1 MSERAGGRRREK
13 VGHWPRPRPLALS
26 PSRILALLFFPS
38 VLSAQG
44 TIRGQVR
51 NARTNEPVPGAT
63 VLVVGSRI
71 GAVTDSGG
79 RYDISGIATG
89 WVRVRARFIG
99 YEDREEV
106 IALNDGETRTL
117 DFRLTESI
125 TTLGAVLTEAKATE
139 REVFEERPNL
149 GVTMLSG
156 KVVSSIPR
164 LGESDVL
171 RAAQLLPGVLAR
183 NDFTAGLNVRGGE
196 ADQNL
201 ILLDGY
207 PIFNPFH
214 LGGLFGTF
222 IEGSVSGLELRTG
235 GFPAPFGGRL
245 SSVLDVKS
253 SEETR
258 SGVHGSA
265 NISML
270 ATSATLGGMFG
281 SGKGTWMIAG
291 RRTYADKVLKAFSK
305 NYLPYY
311 FRDRSAHVTWRPFSR
326 TRVSATLY
334 DGLDNLTGDLATAN
348 DAAGGGN
355 FLFFWGNRVAG
366 VTVEHRLTDS
376 LTFQQRVSYTRF
388 NTALDIGDPASGTS
402 TIRLDDSV
410 TETTVAGSLELRRG
424 AHVPSIG
431 YSLSRDRM
439 VYVAGSETASLEFLN
454 ERQRPSSATGYL
466 NDVWRPSDRLMLEG
480 GLRYEWLQ
488 HSRWHSVSPRLAMK
502 YFVNKDAAVTAAVG
516 RYSQW
521 LHSLAREDIPVR
533 LFDFWTASDSAI
545 DVARAT
551 HYVVGGERWFGTSR
565 FARLETYVKHYD
577 RLLEPNPY
585 EAPDVHGDEYTAL
598 TGRSYG
604 ADLLLRQLERG
615 RWSGWLAYTYTF
627 STRASDTARFYPG
640 QDRRN
645 NVNLLVSYRRSPKT
659 LLSAR
664 LGYASGTPYTYIVGQ
679 LQQRIYDINTGRWD
693 TEPPDA
699 TQVVGGPRNGMRLPA
714 TQRLDVT
721 VTREMKKGLTFSPF
735 LSIVNLYNA
744 HNVFMYDFNYES
756 SPPTRTAYS
765 QIPFFPSVG
774 LTIEW

>member
-1 MSERAGGRRREK
+1 MNR
-13 VGHWPRPRPLALS
+13 L
-26 PSRILALLFFPS
+26 LALLLCGAAEAAAAQAS
-38 VLSAQG
+38 V
-44 TIRGQVR
+44 RGQVR
-51 NARTNEPVPGAT
+51 SARTNEPVPGAT
-63 VLVVGSRI
+63 VLVVGTGL
-71 GAVTDSGG
+71 GAVADTRGH
-79 RYDISGIATG
+79 YDISGITAG
-89 WVRVRARFIG
+89 QVRVRARFIG
-99 YEDREEV
+99 YADREELITLV
-106 IALNDGETRTL
+106 DGETRFL

-125 TTLGAVLTEAKATE
+125 TTLGTVLTEAKAPE
-139 REVFEERPNL
+139 REVFEQRPNL
-149 GVTMLSG
+149 GVTMLSA

-164 LGESDVL
+164 FGESDVL

-253 SEETR
+253 AEETR
-258 SGVHGSA
+258 PGVHGSA
-265 NISML
+265 VISML
-270 ATSATLGGMFG
+270 ATSGTVGGMFN

-291 RRTYADKVLKAFSK
+291 RRTYADKVLKAFAM

-311 FRDRSAHVTWRPFSR
+311 FTDRSAHVTWRPFSR

-334 DGLDNLTGDLATAN
+334 DGRDNLTGDLATAN

-366 VTVEHRLTDS
+366 VTVDHRLTDS
-376 LTFQQRVSYTRF
+376 LSLQQRVSYSRF
-388 NTALDIGDPASGTS
+388 MTALDIGDPASDAS

-410 TETTVAGSLELRRG
+410 TEVSLSGSLEQRRG
-424 AHVPSIG
+424 AHRPSIG
-431 YSLSRDRM
+431 YSLTRDRM
-439 VYVAGSETASLEFLN
+439 AYVAGSQTASLEFVN
-454 ERQRPSSATGYL
+454 ERQRPASVAGYV
-466 NDVWRPSDRLMLEG
+466 NDVWRPSDQLMLEG

-502 YFVNKDAAVTAAVG
+502 YFVNKDAAVTAAIG

-533 LFDFWTASDSAI
+533 LFDFWTASDSMI
-545 DVARAT
+545 DVARAM
-551 HYVVGGERWFGTSR
+551 HYVVGGERWFGRSR
-565 FARLETYVKHYD
+565 FARLETYVKQYD
-577 RLLEPNPY
+577 RLLEANPF

-645 NVNLLVSYRRSPKT
+645 NANLLVSYRKSSKT

-679 LQQRIYDINTGRWD
+679 LRQLVYDINTGTW
-693 TEPPDA
+693 EGPQESP
-699 TQVVGGPRNGMRLPA
+699 QVVAGPRNAKRLPA

-721 VTREMKKGLTFSPF
+721 VTREMKKGVTFSPF
-735 LSIVNLYNA
+735 LSIMNLYNA
-744 HNVFMYDFNYES
+744 RNVFMYDFNYES

-765 QIPFFPSVG
+765 QIPFFPSIGV
-774 LTIEW
+774 TIEW

>member
-1 MSERAGGRRREK
+1 MNRF
-13 VGHWPRPRPLALS
+13 V
-26 PSRILALLFFPS
+26 ALLLCGAAQAAAAQAS
-38 VLSAQG
+38 V
-44 TIRGQVR
+44 RGQVR
-51 NARTNEPVPGAT
+51 STRTNEPVPGAT
-63 VLVVGSRI
+63 VLVVGTGL
-71 GAVTDSGG
+71 GAVADARGF
-79 RYDISGIATG
+79 YEISGITPG
-89 WVRVRARFIG
+89 QVRVRARFIG
-99 YEDREEV
+99 YEDRDEV
-106 IALNDGETRTL
+106 ITLVDGETRFL
-117 DFRLTESI
+117 DFRLTESV
-125 TTLGAVLTEAKATE
+125 TTLGTVLTQAKAPE
-139 REVFEERPNL
+139 REVFEQRPNV
-149 GVTMLSG
+149 GVTMLSA

-164 LGESDVL
+164 FGESDVL
-171 RAAQLLPGVLAR
+171 RAVQLLPGVLAR

-253 SEETR
+253 AEETR
-258 SGVHGSA
+258 PGVHGSA
-265 NISML
+265 TISML
-270 ATSATLGGMFG
+270 ATSATVGGTFG
-281 SGKGTWMIAG
+281 GDKGTWMIAG
-291 RRTYADKVLKAFSK
+291 RRTYADKVLKAFAM

-311 FRDRSAHVTWRPFSR
+311 FTDRSAHVTWRPFSR

-334 DGLDNLTGDLATAN
+334 DGRDNLTGDLATAN

-366 VTVEHRLTDS
+366 VTVDHRLTDS
-376 LTFQQRVSYTRF
+376 LTLQQRVSYSRF
-388 NTALDIGDPASGTS
+388 MTALDIGDPASDAS

-410 TETTVAGSLELRRG
+410 TEVTLSGSLELRRG

-431 YSLSRDRM
+431 YSLTHDRM
-439 VYVAGSETASLEFLN
+439 AYVAASQTASLEFVN
-454 ERQRPSSATGYL
+454 ERQRPASAAGYV

-502 YFVNKDAAVTAAVG
+502 YFVSKDAAVTAAVG

-533 LFDFWTASDSAI
+533 LFDFWTASDSLI

-551 HYVVGGERWFGTSR
+551 HYVLGGERWFGTSR
-565 FARLETYVKHYD
+565 FARLETYVKQYD
-577 RLLEPNPY
+577 RLLEANPF

-645 NVNLLVSYRRSPKT
+645 NVNLLVSYRKSPKT

-679 LQQRIYDINTGRWD
+679 LRQRVYDINTGEWD
-693 TEPPDA
+693 TEGPPES
-699 TQVVGGPRNGMRLPA
+699 TQVVGGPRNAMRLPA

-721 VTREMKKGLTFSPF
+721 VTREMKKGVTFTPF
-735 LSIVNLYNA
+735 LSIMNLYNA
-744 HNVFMYDFNYES
+744 RNVFMYDFDYES
-756 SPPTRTAYS
+756 SPPTRKAYS
-765 QIPFFPSVG
+765 QIPIFPSIGV
-774 LTIEW
+774 TIEW